1 MKSLTPTPVVIHSV
15 LSPSPQIKPCI
26 RFSCI
31 LAFKKKIQIQTNMN
45 RYTLNSLS
53 FIIGSAFV
61 LIT

>member
-1 MKSLTPTPVVIHSV
+1 MKILTSTPVVIHSV

-26 RFSCI
+26 EFSCI
-31 LAFKKKIQIQTNMN
+31 LPFLKMQMQTNMN
-45 RYTLNSLS
+45 RYTFNSLS